1 MKSKIQSDKECVRL
15 LKAGKLSAFDILIER
30 YTEKVFRLSMR
41 ITRNQEDAEDVLQ
54 EVFTSV
60 FAKIGSFKEKS
71 AFSSWLYRITVN
83 TAYMKLRDRKKH
95 ATVNIEGS
103 NVVKESSWVGK
114 RSDINDVTF
123 MSIRSELKKIL
134 VAAVGSLP
142 KDYQAIFILRD
153 MDGLSNKEVANA
165 LSLSV
170 PAVKSRL
177 HRARL
182 ALRKD
187 LGDFFKDY
195 KSETEI
201 SYGSKIAS

>member
-1 MKSKIQSDKECVRL
+1 MTSKILSDKECVKM
-15 LKAGKLSAFDILIER
+15 LKAGDISAFDIIIER
-30 YTEKVFRLSMR
+30 YTEKVFRLSIR

-54 EVFTSV
+54 EVFASV

-95 ATVNIEGS
+95 ATVNIEDS
-103 NVVKESSWVGK
+103 NTTKENSWVEK
-114 RSDINDVTF
+114 RSDLNDVTF
-123 MSIRSELKKIL
+123 MSIRSELKSIL
-134 VAAVGSLP
+134 IAAVGSLP

-153 MDGLSNKEVANA
+153 MDGLSNKEVADA

-187 LGDFFKDY
+187 LGEFFKDY
-195 KSETEI
+195 QSETEI
-201 SYGSKIAS
+201 SYGPKIAC